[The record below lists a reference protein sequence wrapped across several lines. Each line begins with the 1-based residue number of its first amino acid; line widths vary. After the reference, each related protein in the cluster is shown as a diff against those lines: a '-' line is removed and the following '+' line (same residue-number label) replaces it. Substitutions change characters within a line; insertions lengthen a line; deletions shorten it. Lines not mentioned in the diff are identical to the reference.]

1 MIDNPMI
8 AVALSILFLIISS
21 WVNHNEIRLLRKE
34 MKRVRQ
40 RLDVRD

>member
-1 MIDNPMI
+1 MITNPLTAGAICI
-8 AVALSILFLIISS
+8 ACLIISN

-34 MKRVRQ
+34 LKQIRQ